1 MRSLRLGTQVVLLL
15 VVAVVLMSV
24 TAFTGYSTSES
35 LGQMVGT
42 YQSLKLP
49 ALQALAAIGADVGDA
64 LAHGV
69 SMAEPAATDTARQR
83 ELAIFKAAI
92 AEAKESADV
101 YERSPKSEEEQRS
114 WDSASERLKGW
125 TEAAAKL
132 EEATG
137 GQGDLKA
144 AFERFRGESVRL
156 VVEIKGQTGLVRDS
170 GADLGIQARK
180 TRVSVRRV
188 IGISFG
194 VAVLVMLVG
203 GFLVARG
210 TRRTVRKL
218 QGEAQRLRDAV
229 AAGRIDVRAEPGA
242 VSAEFAPVVVGMN
255 ETMDAFERPFRL
267 TIDHVT
273 RIGKGD
279 IPPLIVEDFQGD
291 FDLIKQ
297 SFNGCIGAVGALVED
312 AQMLARAG
320 VEGHLATRADVTR
333 HEGDFRKVIEGVND
347 TLDAVVAPL
356 RGAAEAVD
364 ALSHGNVPPRID
376 ADYRGDFT
384 QIRDNLN
391 RCIEAVNLLVADAA
405 ALAQAG
411 AAGRLSSRADASRHQ
426 GDFRRIVE
434 GVNQTLDAVV
444 APMEVA
450 ARTVAEL
457 AQGKVPAPID
467 AAFPGDFG
475 RLRDNL
481 NTCFEAVNRLVADA
495 NGLAEAATEGR
506 LASRADAT
514 RHQGDFARVV
524 NGVNRTLDA
533 VMAPIGEATGI
544 LEKLAARDLAARMT
558 GSYPGDH
565 ARIKQAIN
573 ATAEALEEAML
584 QVSRAVGQVSGA
596 ATQIASSSQAVASGA
611 SEQASSLAEIGAS
624 IDSLAGVSRHSADS
638 AQQASGLAGK
648 AREAA
653 GAGTTAVAQLQGA
666 MDQIRQ
672 SADRTA
678 QIIKDVSDI
687 AFQTNLLALNA
698 AVEAARAGEAGRGFA
713 VVAEEVRSLA
723 LRAKEAAHKTE
734 GLIHESVRH
743 AGAGDTAA
751 AQVSSRLS
759 EIAGGVSKVTDIV
772 AEIAASAREQSEGV
786 GQVKSSLDQ
795 MDRVTQQ
802 NAASAEESSSAASE
816 LSAQA
821 EELASMVGSFH
832 LTAGER
838 SPQPARGHSRDGA
851 VRRLSARG

>member
-1 MRSLRLGTQVVLLL
+1 MRAPRLGTQVVVLL
-15 VVAVVLMSV
+15 VVALVLMSV
-24 TAFTGYSTSES
+24 TAFTGYTSSES
-35 LGQMVGT
+35 LGQVVGT
-42 YQSLKLP
+42 YQSAKLP
-49 ALQALAAIGADVGDA
+49 ALQALAAIGTAVGD
-64 LAHGV
+64 GV
-69 SMAEPAATDTARQR
+69 GHAVGMADPAASQTARER

-92 AEAKESADV
+92 SEAKESADV
-101 YERSPKSEEEQRS
+101 YERSPKDEEEQRS
-114 WDSASERLKGW
+114 WDSASEHVKEW
-125 TEAAAKL
+125 AEAAASL

-137 GQGDLKA
+137 GKGELKA
-144 AFERFRGESVRL
+144 AFDRFRQESLRV
-156 VVEIKGQTGLVRDS
+156 VVELKGQARLARDS

-180 TRVSVRRV
+180 TRTGVRRV

-210 TRRTVRKL
+210 AGRTVSLLR
-218 QGEAQRLRDAV
+218 GEAQRLSDAV
-229 AAGRIDVRAEPGA
+229 ASGHIDVRAEPGA
-242 VSAEFAPVVVGMN
+242 VSDEFAPVVVGMN
-255 ETMDAFERPFRL
+255 ETMAAFERPFRL
-267 TIDHVT
+267 TIDYVT

-279 IPPLIVEDFQGD
+279 IPPLVVEDYQGD

-297 SFNGCIGAVGALVED
+297 SFNGCITAVGALVED
-312 AQMLARAG
+312 AQMLAQAG
-320 VEGHLATRADVTR
+320 VEGRLATRAEATR

-356 RGAAEAVD
+356 RVAAEAVD
-364 ALSHGNVPPRID
+364 ALSRGNVPPRIE
-376 ADYRGDFT
+376 ADYRGDFA
-384 QIRDNLN
+384 QIRDNVN

-411 AAGRLSSRADASRHQ
+411 AAGQLSNRADASRHQ

-434 GVNQTLDAVV
+434 GVNATLDAVT
-444 APMEVA
+444 APLEVA

-457 AQGKVPAPID
+457 AQGKVPAPIT
-467 AAFPGDFG
+467 ASFPGDFG

-481 NTCFEAVNRLVADA
+481 DTCFEAVNRLVADA

-506 LASRADAT
+506 LSSRADAG

-533 VMAPIGEATGI
+533 VIAPIGEATGV

-558 GSYPGDH
+558 GNYPGEH
-565 ARIKQAIN
+565 ARIKQATN
-573 ATAEALEEAML
+573 ATGEALHEAL
-584 QVSRAVGQVSGA
+584 AQVARAVEQVSGA

-611 SEQASSLAEIGAS
+611 SEQASSLTEIGAS
-624 IDSLAGVSRHSADS
+624 IDALAGVSRHSAES

-648 AREAA
+648 ARESA
-653 GAGTTAVAQLQGA
+653 GAGTAAVEQLQGA
-666 MDQIRQ
+666 MGQIRQ

-734 GLIHESVRH
+734 GLIHESVRQ
-743 AGAGDTAA
+743 AGAGDAA
-751 AQVSSRLS
+751 AAEVSSRLT
-759 EIAGGVSKVTDIV
+759 EIAGGISKVTDIV
-772 AEIAASAREQSEGV
+772 TEIAASAREQSEGV
-786 GQVKSSLDQ
+786 AQVKSSLDE

-821 EELASMVGSFH
+821 EELAAMVGSFH
-832 LTAGER
+832 LAGQASRQR
-838 SPQPARGHSRDGA
+838 SPVHSRNGA
-851 VRRLSARG
+851 VRRLPAPR